1 MVSLKNEMKMR
12 SIKNWIL
19 IIAGCLGIQAA
30 SAQVRPP
37 LSVNLDY
44 SVAQP
49 FGALKDYTNKTSA
62 RGWKAGIQYML
73 NDQLA
78 VGLKTGFQDFYERS
92 PREVYPTKSGDISA
106 VQTRTLQTIP
116 ILATVQYQ
124 FTRPDATVIPYANLG
139 VGVANMNYEKYW
151 GQFVDSHNT
160 WQFQVSPEV
169 GINIPF
175 GRTSPLLF
183 NASVQYNY
191 SPYKYA
197 EITNFSSVQG
207 NIGLRLHIN

>member
-1 MVSLKNEMKMR
+1 MVSLKIEMTMR
-12 SIKNWIL
+12 SLKNWIL

-37 LSVNLDY
+37 LSVNIDY
-44 SVAQP
+44 SIAQP
-49 FGALKDYTNKTSA
+49 FGSLNDYAGKTSF
-62 RGWKAGIQYML
+62 RGWRAGVQYML

-78 VGLKTGFQDFYERS
+78 IGLRTGFQDFYERF
-92 PREVYPTKSGDISA
+92 PRAVYPTKSGDISA
-106 VQTRTLQTIP
+106 VQSRTLQTIP

-124 FTRPDATVIPYANLG
+124 FTKPDAAVIPYAGLG

-151 GQFVDSHNT
+151 GQFVDSRNT
-160 WQFQVSPEV
+160 WQFQASPEI

-175 GRTSPLLF
+175 GKASPLLF

-197 EITNFSSVQG
+197 EITNFSTLQG